1 MKKISLILLLFI
13 LLDSVEAMPVEA
25 HQKADEHYEEIEAM
39 LFDNE
44 NFKDSIKDENV
55 QAAICILEYASTL
68 CIDQFG
74 NSNQDKLDDLNEWG
88 VPGIPSNVSK
98 INPSIKKDGI
108 KLSPRNH
115 RTYTHQ
121 GWDYSYE
128 DEKNGDLARWSER
141 KNIMLASTEKVFD
154 FSTFSGKWLFVDFGY
169 SDKCDSFS
177 ALIYY
182 NHLLGDY
189 LEDVDEKEGNL
200 RKFNRTSN
208 GDKMPFASNS
218 SKPVDIFSELEKHLA
233 ILFKD
238 QADSRVYDSLIDD
251 IKILAYE
258 ARKLSGNSEGT
269 VIEENFE
276 KMRTC
281 VQELMDILTGENG
294 YFNAINDLLM
304 NEEFFTDVFD

>member
-1 MKKISLILLLFI
+1 MRKIPSILTLFI
-13 LLDSVEAMPVEA
+13 LLCSFEIMPVEA
-25 HQKADEHYEEIEAM
+25 HQSAEEHYEELEAM

-44 NFKDSIKDENV
+44 NFKGSVSDEDV
-55 QAAICILEYASTL
+55 REAIYILEYASTL

-74 NSNQDKLDDLNEWG
+74 NSNQDKLDALNEWG
-88 VPGIPSNVSK
+88 VPGIPANVSK

-108 KLSPRNH
+108 KLSPTNH

-128 DEKNGDLARWSER
+128 DEKNGDLAHWSKR
-141 KNIMLASTEKVFD
+141 KNIMLAATEKVFD

-189 LEDVDEKEGNL
+189 LEDVDEKNGNL
-200 RKFNRTSN
+200 KKFNGTSN
-208 GDKMPFASNS
+208 GDKIPFASDAL
-218 SKPVDIFSELEKHLA
+218 KPIDIFSELEKHLA
-233 ILFKD
+233 ILFED
-238 QADSRVYDSLIDD
+238 QADSRVYDSLMSD
-251 IKILAYE
+251 IETLANE
-258 ARKLSGNSEGT
+258 ARKISGNSEGT
-269 VIEENFE
+269 VTEENFE
-276 KMRTC
+276 EMRTC
-281 VQELMDILTGENG
+281 VQKLMDILTGENG
-294 YFNAINDLLM
+294 QFNAINDLLM